1 MYVSFRFRAKLAIL
15 GATTS
20 SARVKNYIKVSCVQ
34 TTTKF
39 VRLCLLLNH
48 AFFGTL
54 QEQPCISR
62 AQGKQ
67 I

>member
-1 MYVSFRFRAKLAIL
+1 MYVSFRFCAKLAIL

-20 SARVKNYIKVSCVQ
+20 AARVKNHIKVSCVQ

-48 AFFGTL
+48 AFL
-54 QEQPCISR
+54 AHSR
-62 AQGKQ
+62 NSLA
-67 I
+67 

>member
-20 SARVKNYIKVSCVQ
+20 AARVKNYSKVSCVQ

-39 VRLCLLLNH
+39 LGNKFERLCFLLDH
-48 AFFGTL
+48 AFL
-54 QEQPCISR
+54 SHSR
-62 AQGKQ
+62 NSLA
-67 I
+67 